1 MHIAHT
7 SSKDIECDD
16 AVGSTIA
23 CEPLYVIGRQTI
35 KKPCFSNCSKFVH
48 NWLNLGSQ
56 RAKFHTASSD
66 TAKQCRYCQH
76 EENFVHLMTCT
87 DPCAKKC
94 RFEAT
99 TPLRKCHC
107 IYILLVL
114 LCYRLH
120 AQLHIRFE
128 HSIAEIRLDRLIGV
142 LHVLLSQ
149 LL

>member
-1 MHIAHT
+1 M
-7 SSKDIECDD
+7 E
-16 AVGSTIA
+16 
-23 CEPLYVIGRQTI
+23 VI
-35 KKPCFSNCSKFVH
+35 
-48 NWLNLGSQ
+48 LSQ
-56 RAKFHTASSD
+56 S
-66 TAKQCRYCQH
+66 
-76 EENFVHLMTCT
+76 
-87 DPCAKKC
+87 
-94 RFEAT
+94 AT
-99 TPLRKCHC
+99 TSKKTSNNKKSPKQPTTDTDAPVEVAAYSTEELKDSPKNDNKFRLVIAYIPDAGIFYCVRHKCHC

>member
-1 MHIAHT
+1 M
-7 SSKDIECDD
+7 SSHDFPPPGLPDVD
-16 AVGSTIA
+16 AFLLLIVRVLS
-23 CEPLYVIGRQTI
+23 Y
-35 KKPCFSNCSKFVH
+35 FVDAY
-48 NWLNLGSQ
+48 NGG
-56 RAKFHTASSD
+56 
-66 TAKQCRYCQH
+66 
-76 EENFVHLMTCT
+76 V
-87 DPCAKKC
+87 
-94 RFEAT
+94 
-99 TPLRKCHC
+99 CHC